1 MHYIWC
7 SRPPNSERDI
17 IDTWSRYANRKSYIT
32 LNCRHAFQIWR
43 IADIDKKVSYTNV
56 EIIPLS
62 VLRYF
67 MIRPLVLVIRS
78 FVLVSVSSVISIELV
93 TKRNRYICV
102 SICNCLMFH
111 MIDIGSLLMPISRPG
126 LFLD

>member
-1 MHYIWC
+1 M
-7 SRPPNSERDI
+7 
-17 IDTWSRYANRKSYIT
+17 
-32 LNCRHAFQIWR
+32 
-43 IADIDKKVSYTNV
+43 DKKVSFTNV

-111 MIDIGSLLMPISRPG
+111 MIDIGSFLMPISRPG
-126 LFLD
+126 LFPD